1 MYMQFFKKKGG
12 NEKMPDFCLENNCQG
27 IVCGIDEAGRG
38 PWVGNVVAGA
48 VIILNRNLPSELL
61 DNLNDSKKLSKNKRE
76 YLYRLLREAEEKGL
90 VKIGV
95 GEATPQEI
103 DEYNILQATFMAMR
117 RAVDNLN
124 LKPSIALIDGNRT
137 PKNFPVQVQTV
148 IKGDAKSYSISAAS
162 IIAKV
167 WRDREMEELAKK
179 YPYYGFEKNVGYGT
193 KDHIEGLKKY
203 GIIAEHRKSYRP
215 IKEYLPQE

>member
-1 MYMQFFKKKGG
+1 
-12 NEKMPDFCLENNCQG
+12 MPDFNIENEYKG

-48 VIILNRNLPSELL
+48 VAFLERDVSPELL
-61 DNLNDSKKLSKNKRE
+61 NNLNDSKKLSRKTRE
-76 YLYRLLREAEEKGL
+76 KLYTLLREAESMGK
-90 VKIGV
+90 VKIGI

-103 DEYNILQATFMAMR
+103 DNLNILQATFLAMQ
-117 RAVDNLN
+117 RAVNNLGIN
-124 LKPSIALIDGNRT
+124 PEMAIIDGNRT
-137 PKNFPVQVQTV
+137 PKKFTLASRAV

-167 WRDREMEELAKK
+167 HRDKEMEKLAQK
-179 YPYYGFEKNVGYGT
+179 YPYYGFEHNAGYGT
-193 KDHIEGLKKY
+193 KDHIEGIKKH

-215 IKEYLPQE
+215 IKEFLNAG

>member
-1 MYMQFFKKKGG
+1 
-12 NEKMPDFCLENNCQG
+12 MPDFCLEDKCQG

-48 VIILNRNLPSELL
+48 VVILNHHLSVELL
-61 DNLNDSKKLSKNKRE
+61 NNLNDSKKLSKKKRE
-76 YLYRLLREAEEKGL
+76 YLYQLLREAENDGL
-90 VKIGV
+90 IKIGV

-103 DEYNILQATFMAMR
+103 DKYNILQATFMAMR
-117 RAVDNLN
+117 RAVENLN
-124 LKPSIALIDGNRT
+124 IKPDMALIDGNRT
-137 PKNFPVQVQTV
+137 PQNFPTQVQTV

-167 WRDREMEELAKK
+167 WRDREMEQLAQK
-179 YPYYGFEKNVGYGT
+179 YPYYGFEKNAGYGT

-215 IKEYLPQE
+215 IKEYLPKE

>member
-1 MYMQFFKKKGG
+1 
-12 NEKMPDFCLENNCQG
+12 MPDFCLEDKCRG

-48 VIILNRNLPSELL
+48 VVVLDHHLSPELL
-61 DNLNDSKKLSKNKRE
+61 NNLNDSKKLSKKKRE
-76 YLYRLLREAEEKGL
+76 YLYQLLREAEADGL

-117 RAVDNLN
+117 RAIESLN
-124 LKPSIALIDGNRT
+124 IKPDMALIDGNRT
-137 PKNFPVQVQTV
+137 PQNFPTQVQTV

-167 WRDREMEELAKK
+167 WRDREMEQLAQK
-179 YPYYGFEKNVGYGT
+179 YPYYGFEKNAGYGT

>member
-1 MYMQFFKKKGG
+1 
-12 NEKMPDFCLENNCQG
+12 MPDFCLEDKCRG

-48 VIILNRNLPSELL
+48 VVVLDHHLSPELL
-61 DNLNDSKKLSKNKRE
+61 NNLNDSKKLTKKKRE
-76 YLYRLLREAEEKGL
+76 YLYQLLREAEADGL

-117 RAVDNLN
+117 RAIESLN
-124 LKPSIALIDGNRT
+124 IKPDMALIDGNRT
-137 PKNFPVQVQTV
+137 PQNFPTQVQTV

-167 WRDREMEELAKK
+167 WRDREMEQLAQK
-179 YPYYGFEKNVGYGT
+179 YPYYGFEKNAGYGT